1 MKQRDGARPGL
12 VEARTVFAGSVL
24 DVRVETVRY
33 PDGSLG
39 DLEMIRH
46 RGAAAVLPLVHPRER
61 CDGGTAIGVL
71 LLKQYRHAAGG
82 VIWEVPAGKL
92 DGGEPPE
99 SCARRE
105 LREEAGVE
113 AERLHHL
120 TGLLTTPGFTDE
132 RIDLYVAT
140 GLSFGTPA
148 PESHEFIEVHVLDFE
163 RALEMIIGGDIVDGK
178 TVACLLMA
186 DRCVQ
191 AGSIAV

>member
-1 MKQRDGARPGL
+1 MTAADSSPGL

-24 DVRVETVRY
+24 EVRVEKVRY

-39 DLEMIRH
+39 ELEMVRH

-61 CDGGTAIGVL
+61 SDGETSTGVVL
-71 LLKQYRHAAGG
+71 LRQYRHAAGG

-92 DGGEPPE
+92 DGDESPE

-120 TGLLTTPGFTDE
+120 TRLLTTPGFTDE

-140 GLSFGTPA
+140 GLVFRASA
-148 PESHEFIEVHVLDFE
+148 PEDHEFIEVHVLDFE
-163 RALEMIIGGDIVDGK
+163 RALQMVDGGVITDGK

-186 DRCVQ
+186 DRCAS
-191 AGSIAV
+191 AGSIEV